1 MGDWKNMADL
11 KMRMRLEAALETRHH
26 ENDAQKG
33 TKREFSG
40 CSSFGYEQRW
50 PERELLDACLDKG
63 DDGPGV
69 FRFMACTM
77 IAETVLEVYV
87 SIKGSYEFFEETSEF
102 WKGDMRCDLGVE
114 GG

>member
-33 TKREFSG
+33 TKR
-40 CSSFGYEQRW
+40 